1 MLFSTTYPDDRID
14 KSSPSG
20 HLPMEFNLEHGEF
33 SVSMTLRV
41 GGPFSMDH
49 LIHLVL
55 LNSTRNAEI
64 AKRKTTSQSR
74 DR

>member
-1 MLFSTTYPDDRID
+1 MLFSTTYPGDRID

-41 GGPFSMDH
+41 GGPFSM
-49 LIHLVL
+49 
-55 LNSTRNAEI
+55 
-64 AKRKTTSQSR
+64 TTSFISFC
-74 DR
+74 